1 MDRRQFITRSA
12 GLMSALPFAGLA
24 TQAGAVTGSSN
35 IVELAVAT
43 PDLSTLVTA
52 VQAAGLVDTLA
63 SPGNFTVFAPTN
75 RAFAHLPAGTLEALL
90 ADIPAL
96 TNVLTYHVSADYY
109 PASQLVG
116 QVGAVHQTVQGQ
128 AIRVD
133 GRSGTVRLNGNVA
146 VTTADVFASN
156 GVVHIIDAVLLP
168 H

>member
-12 GLMSALPFAGLA
+12 GLVSALPMMGLA
-24 TQAGAVTGSSN
+24 TQAAAVTGSAN

-43 PDLSTLVTA
+43 PDLSTLVAA

-75 RAFAHLPAGTLEALL
+75 RAFEHLPAGTLEALL

-96 TNVLTYHVSADYY
+96 TNILTYHVSGDYY
-109 PASQLVG
+109 PASALVG
-116 QVGAVHQTVQGQ
+116 AHGVVPTVQGSS
-128 AIRVD
+128 IRVN
-133 GRSGTVRLNGNVA
+133 GSNGVVLNGNVS